1 MELKDRIKYFREQKG
16 WNKSETA
23 KKVGV
28 SVGAYSNWEYGNRKP
43 SRENISDLAKVF
55 GVTDYYLSTGN
66 KTLSD
71 LTEQDISDLDM
82 RTSLKN
88 SFRERKKNFIND
100 LANLDPDE
108 MTVMQEVLLRQS
120 IIFSDFY
127 RYTEEGK
134 FVTVLAAIISQL
146 NRMYSIYN
154 LAENEDD
161 IDESIDQINFY
172 RDDIKSDESAVNL
185 VDNIADYLIE
195 DLKKYK

>member
-55 GVTDYYLSTGN
+55 GVTSYYLSTGN

-82 RTSLKN
+82 RTSLNN
-88 SFRERKKNFIND
+88 SSRERKTNFIND
-100 LANLDPDE
+100 LANLNPDE

-120 IIFSDFY
+120 ITFSDFY

-134 FVTVLAAIISQL
+134 FVAILAAIIVQL
-146 NRMYSIYN
+146 NKMYSIYD

-161 IDESIDQINFY
+161 IDESIDQINLY
-172 RDDIKSDESAVNL
+172 RDDLKNDESAVNL
-185 VDNIADYLIE
+185 IDNIADYFIE